1 MNPKEFISATEWE
14 GILEIKDLFLIEED
28 LREGKLLGVNG
39 SVSKEVIAEA
49 RI

>member
-1 MNPKEFISATEWE
+1 MNPEEFISATEWE
-14 GILEIKDLFLIEED
+14 GIWAINELFQIEED
-28 LREGKLLGVNG
+28 LREGKLSGVNG